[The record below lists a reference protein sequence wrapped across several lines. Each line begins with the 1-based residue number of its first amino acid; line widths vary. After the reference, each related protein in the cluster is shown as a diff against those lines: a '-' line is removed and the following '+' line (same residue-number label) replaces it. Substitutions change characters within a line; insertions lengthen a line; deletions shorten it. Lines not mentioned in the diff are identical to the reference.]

1 MVRLINILMFFFATA
16 MLHASVVTWDGDGGD
31 KDWFNPINWD
41 GDFVPAAN
49 DDVIIPIFAIASL
62 GDDASIQTL
71 TVRGT
76 FTIEDSAVLGVFVGA
91 SEGVFVDGG
100 VLNVEGKLNILLS
113 GIVGLRADSDSQLNV
128 SGAITISQAQVG
140 IRTTHSNSAFL
151 EPPIVSILPEGSVS
165 INQVSTGISNAGEFS
180 NQGSITISQPI
191 LPPGGVT
198 HGMLLSTGSFTNRSL
213 GVMNIDDGF
222 MRGISQSSGVLDNIG
237 TIVIT
242 GVTQW
247 GVDADNITNSGSL
260 SIVRPSSNSATGI
273 IASSGI
279 IENQET
285 GEIQIGILDDPKSF
299 LRGVSIAGGTF
310 VNEGGLG
317 LSSFIDRGIIIQN
330 LGSLTNSN
338 KINITVLDLTGIG
351 IELSNSASMTNTLD
365 GELLLE
371 VQDQILGDLIKI
383 ELGSSFE
390 DLGLFDIRMN

>member
-247 GVDADNITNSGSL
+247 GVDADNFTNSGSL

-317 LSSFIDRGIIIQN
+317 LSSF
-330 LGSLTNSN
+330 
-338 KINITVLDLTGIG
+338 
-351 IELSNSASMTNTLD
+351 LSNSASMTNTLD